1 MLHSGR
7 LYPCSQTTGNLK
19 RHFGIICIGVMETVM
34 TLSACLPHDET
45 DEGRSLTKLEEDLL
59 TAAKYCI
66 SSLVLSV
73 LPAPD
78 SPVMTIT

>member
-1 MLHSGR
+1 MAHSA
-7 LYPCSQTTGNLK
+7 Q
-19 RHFGIICIGVMETVM
+19 
-34 TLSACLPHDET
+34 LPHDET